1 MQMYRILLA
10 DDEGIVLNS
19 LQFIIEKN
27 FSGRYEL
34 ETAKTGLGAI
44 ETAERFRPDI
54 VFMDIQMPGI
64 NGIDAMREIRK
75 FSTNVIFVV
84 LTAYDKFDYAKEA
97 IGLGVLDYLNKPVN
111 QKVVADV
118 IGRAMKEIDARRERR
133 KNDLQIKERMETVMP
148 IIENGFIYSIL
159 LQERF
164 DEDIENYKSLLGIT
178 SVYGYM
184 LAVVFGDRQQGNY
197 MTNAVGTSVKA
208 QMDYYSKVREILKD
222 TFPGAIV
229 GNVSANKIPVF
240 MPADELKMPYN
251 RRIETIEQSRT
262 AVRNMN
268 RATGIFFRIGIGGV
282 CRLKDALH
290 SYDGALKAL
299 YATKGS
305 VAHMDDLPIAVEYE
319 ENYPVETEAAIF
331 EKLQDG
337 KTEECI
343 AQVDKFFDW
352 MVSQYG
358 DDEMS
363 IKLKVLEFVMNGES
377 IMYRGGGHLY
387 RFSSRKTYL
396 QEVTEIQ
403 GYDLLKKWFMDKM
416 RSIAGTMVR
425 GSKDHTNDLIR
436 QAKEYID
443 DHFYKDMSLDD
454 ISRELNISPYYFS
467 KLFKEETG
475 ENFVEYVTGRRMDRA
490 KYLLRNPDKS
500 IKEIC
505 AEVGYSD
512 PNYFSRIFKKYQG
525 VSPTEYK
532 ENVGTG

>member
-1 MQMYRILLA
+1 MYRILLA
-10 DDEGIVLNS
+10 DDEGIVLNA
-19 LQFIIEKN
+19 LEFIIEKN

-44 ETAERFRPDI
+44 ETAEHFRPDI

-75 FSTNVIFVV
+75 FSSNVIFVV

-111 QKVVADV
+111 RKVVVEV
-118 IGRAMKEIDARRERR
+118 IEKAMGMIDARRERR

-159 LQERF
+159 FQERF
-164 DEDIENYKSLLGIT
+164 EEDVENYMSLLGIT
-178 SVYGYM
+178 TSYGYM

-197 MTNAVGTSVKA
+197 MTNAVGTSVRA
-208 QMDYYSKVREILKD
+208 QIDYYPKVREILKD
-222 TFPGAIV
+222 TFPEGIV

-240 MPADELKMPYN
+240 MPAGGLKMTYN
-251 RRIETIEQSRT
+251 KRIEMIEKSRL
-262 AVRNMN
+262 AVRSMN
-268 RATGIFFRIGIGGV
+268 KATGLSFRIGIGGV
-282 CRLKDALH
+282 CKLKDTLQ

-299 YATKGS
+299 YSTKGS

-319 ENYPVETEAAIF
+319 ENYPVETEEAIF
-331 EKLQDG
+331 EKLRDG
-337 KTEECI
+337 KMEECL
-343 AQVDKFFDW
+343 AQADKFFDW
-352 MVSQYG
+352 MVAQYG
-358 DDEMS
+358 GDEMS
-363 IKLKVLEFVMNGES
+363 IKLKVLEFVMTGES
-377 IMYRGGGHLY
+377 IMYRNGGYLY
-387 RFSSRKTYL
+387 RFDSRKDYL
-396 QEVTEIQ
+396 QDVFGIK
-403 GYDLLKKWFMDKM
+403 GYDALKKWFMDKM
-416 RSIAGTMVR
+416 RGVVTMMAR
-425 GSKDHTNDLIR
+425 SSEDHTNDLIR
-436 QAKEYID
+436 QAQEYID
-443 DHFYKDMSLDD
+443 SHFHRDMSLDD

-490 KYLLRNPDKS
+490 KALLKNSDRS
-500 IKEIC
+500 IKDIC

-512 PNYFSRIFKKYQG
+512 PNYFSRIFRKYQG

-532 ENVGTG
+532 ENVGGN

>member
-1 MQMYRILLA
+1 MYRILLA
-10 DDEGIVLNS
+10 DDEGIVLNA
-19 LQFIIEKN
+19 LEFIIQKN
-27 FSGRYEL
+27 FGGKYEL

-44 ETAERFRPDI
+44 EAAERFRPDI

-75 FSTNVIFVV
+75 FSANAIFVV

-97 IGLGVLDYLNKPVN
+97 ISLGVLDYLNKPVN
-111 QKVVADV
+111 QKVVVEV
-118 IGRAMKEIDARRERR
+118 IERAMREIDIRRERR
-133 KNDLQIKERMETVMP
+133 KNDLQIRERMETVMP

-164 DEDIENYKSLLGIT
+164 DEDIENYKNLLGIT
-178 SVYGYM
+178 SQYGYM

-197 MTNAVGTSVKA
+197 MTNAVGTSVKT
-208 QMDYYSKVREILKD
+208 QMDYYPKVREILKD
-222 TFPGAIV
+222 AFPEAVV

-240 MPADELKMPYN
+240 MPAGEWKMNYN
-251 RRIETIEQSRT
+251 RRIEMIEKSRM
-262 AVRNMN
+262 AVRSMN
-268 RATGIFFRIGIGGV
+268 KATGLSFRIGIGGV
-282 CRLKDALH
+282 GKLKDALH
-290 SYDGALKAL
+290 SYDDALKAL
-299 YATKGS
+299 YSTKSS
-305 VAHMDDLPIAVEYE
+305 VAHADDLPIAVEYE
-319 ENYPVETEAAIF
+319 ENYPVETEEAIF

-337 KTEECI
+337 KMEECL
-343 AQVDKFFDW
+343 AQADKFFDW

-363 IKLKVLEFVMNGES
+363 IKLKVLEFVLNGES
-377 IMYRGGGHLY
+377 IMYHGGGHLY
-387 RFSSRKTYL
+387 RFNSRKTYL
-396 QEVTEIQ
+396 QEVHDIR

-416 RSIAGTMVR
+416 RRAASIMTK

-443 DHFYKDMSLDD
+443 RHFQKDISLDD

-475 ENFVEYVTGRRMDRA
+475 ENYVEYVTGRRMDRA
-490 KYLLRNPDKS
+490 KQLLKNPDKS
-500 IKEIC
+500 IKEVC
-505 AEVGYSD
+505 VEAGYSD

-525 VSPTEYK
+525 VSSTEYK
-532 ENVGTG
+532 ENVGGN

>member
-1 MQMYRILLA
+1 MYRILLV

-19 LQFIIEKN
+19 LEFIIEKN
-27 FSGRYEL
+27 FSGSYEM
-34 ETAKTGLGAI
+34 ETAKTGRGAI
-44 ETAERFRPDI
+44 ESAEHFRPDI

-75 FSTNVIFVV
+75 FSPNVIFVV

-97 IGLGVLDYLNKPVN
+97 IGLGVMEYLNKPVK
-111 QKVVADV
+111 QKVVVEV
-118 IGRAMKEIDARRERR
+118 IGRAMETIDERR
-133 KNDLQIKERMETVMP
+133 KKRKDDLQIKERMETVMP

-164 DEDIENYKSLLGIT
+164 EEDIENYKNLLGIT
-178 SVYGYM
+178 ANWGYM

-197 MTNAVGTSVKA
+197 MTNAVGTSVKT
-208 QMDYYSKVREILKD
+208 QMDYYPKVREILKN
-222 TFPGAIV
+222 TFPEGIV

-240 MPADELKMPYN
+240 MPAEELKMPYN
-251 RRIETIEQSRT
+251 KRIEMIEQSRE
-262 AVRNMN
+262 AVRSMN
-268 RATGIFFRIGIGGV
+268 RATGLSFRIGIGGV
-282 CRLKDALH
+282 VKLKDTLQ

-299 YATKGS
+299 YSTKGS

-319 ENYPVETEAAIF
+319 ENYPVETEEAVF
-331 EKLQDG
+331 EKLRDG
-337 KTEECI
+337 KIEECLT
-343 AQVDKFFDW
+343 QTDKFFDW

-363 IKLKVLEFVMNGES
+363 NKLKVLEFVMNGES
-377 IMYRGGGHLY
+377 IMYRNGGHLY
-387 RFSSRKTYL
+387 RFDSRKNYL
-396 QEVTEIQ
+396 QEVFDIK
-403 GYDLLKKWFMDKM
+403 GYDFLKKWFMEKM
-416 RSIAGTMVR
+416 RSAASTMVK
-425 GSKDHTNDLIR
+425 GGEDHANDLIR
-436 QAKEYID
+436 QAQEYID
-443 DHFYKDMSLDD
+443 SHFHKDMSLDD

-475 ENFVEYVTGRRMDRA
+475 ENFVEYVTGRRMERA
-490 KYLLRNPDKS
+490 KHLLKNPDKS

-532 ENVGTG
+532 ENVGGN

>member
-1 MQMYRILLA
+1 MYRILLA
-10 DDEGIVLNS
+10 DDEGIVLNA
-19 LQFIIEKN
+19 LEFIIEKN
-27 FSGRYEL
+27 YSGKYEL

-44 ETAERFRPDI
+44 EAAEHFRPDI

-75 FSTNVIFVV
+75 FSANAIFVV

-111 QKVVADV
+111 QKVVVEV
-118 IGRAMKEIDARRERR
+118 IGKAMQEIDARRERR
-133 KNDLQIKERMETVMP
+133 KNDLQVRERMETVMP

-164 DEDIENYKSLLGIT
+164 EEDIENYKNLLGIT
-178 SVYGYM
+178 AAYGCM

-197 MTNAVGTSVKA
+197 MTNAVGTSVKT
-208 QMDYYSKVREILKD
+208 QMDYYPKVREILKE
-222 TFPGAIV
+222 TFAGAVV

-240 MPADELKMPYN
+240 MPADRPKMTYN
-251 RRIETIEQSRT
+251 DRIEMIEKSRI
-262 AVRNMN
+262 AVRSMN
-268 RATGIFFRIGIGGV
+268 KATGLSFRIGIGGV
-282 CRLKDALH
+282 CKLKDSLQ
-290 SYDGALKAL
+290 SYDGGLKAL
-299 YATKGS
+299 YSTKGS
-305 VAHMDDLPIAVEYE
+305 VAHVDDLPISVEYE
-319 ENYPVETEAAIF
+319 DNYPVETEEAIF
-331 EKLQDG
+331 EKLRDG
-337 KTEECI
+337 KAEECLVQ
-343 AQVDKFFDW
+343 ADKFFDW

-358 DDEMS
+358 YDEMS

-377 IMYRGGGHLY
+377 IMYRNGGYLY
-387 RFSSRKTYL
+387 RFDSRKSYL
-396 QEVTEIQ
+396 QEVTDIK
-403 GYDLLKKWFMDKM
+403 GYEGLKKWFMEKM
-416 RSIAGTMVR
+416 RSITAAMIKG
-425 GSKDHTNDLIR
+425 GEEHTNDLIR

-443 DHFYKDMSLDD
+443 SHFQKDMSLDD
-454 ISRELNISPYYFS
+454 VSRELNISPYYFS

-490 KYLLRNPDKS
+490 KQLLKNPEKS

-505 AEVGYSD
+505 IEVGYSD

-532 ENVGTG
+532 EKVGGN

>member
-1 MQMYRILLA
+1 MYRILLA
-10 DDEGIVLNS
+10 DDEGIVLNA
-19 LQFIIEKN
+19 LEFIIEKN
-27 FSGRYEL
+27 FSGKYEL
-34 ETAKTGLGAI
+34 ETAKTGRSAI

-75 FSTNVIFVV
+75 FSANVIFVV

-97 IGLGVLDYLNKPVN
+97 IGLGVMDYLNKPVN
-111 QKVVADV
+111 RKVVVEV
-118 IGRAMKEIDARRERR
+118 IEKAMKEIDVRRERR
-133 KNDLQIKERMETVMP
+133 KNDLQIKERMETIMP

-164 DEDIENYKSLLGIT
+164 NEDIENYKSLLGIT
-178 SVYGYM
+178 ESYGYM
-184 LAVVFGDRQQGNY
+184 MAVVFGDRQQGNY

-208 QMDYYSKVREILKD
+208 HIDYYSKVREILKE
-222 TFPGAIV
+222 TFPEAVV

-240 MPADELKMPYN
+240 MSASELKVEYN
-251 RRIETIEQSRT
+251 RRIEMIEKARMAAKS
-262 AVRNMN
+262 MN
-268 RATGIFFRIGIGGV
+268 KATGLSFRIGIGGV
-282 CRLKDALH
+282 GKLKDALH
-290 SYDGALKAL
+290 SYDDALKAL
-299 YATKGS
+299 YSTRGS
-305 VAHMDDLPIAVEYE
+305 VAHVDDLPIAVEYE
-319 ENYPVETEAAIF
+319 ENYPVETEEAIF

-337 KTEECI
+337 KMEECL
-343 AQVDKFFDW
+343 AQADKFFDW

-363 IKLKVLEFVMNGES
+363 IRLKVLEFVMNGES
-377 IMYRGGGHLY
+377 IMYRNGGHIY

-396 QEVTEIQ
+396 QEVLDIN
-403 GYDLLKKWFMDKM
+403 GYELLKKWFMDRM
-416 RSIAGTMVR
+416 RSAAAAMVR
-425 GSKDHTNDLIR
+425 GSEDHTNELIR

-443 DHFYKDMSLDD
+443 DHFHKDVSLDD
-454 ISRELNISPYYFS
+454 VSRELNISPYYFS

-490 KYLLRNPDKS
+490 KQLLKNPEKS

-505 AEVGYSD
+505 VEVGYSD

-532 ENVGTG
+532 EKVGSN

>member
-1 MQMYRILLA
+1 MYKILLA
-10 DDEGIVLNS
+10 DDEGIVLNA
-19 LQFIIEKN
+19 LEFIIQKN
-27 FSGRYEL
+27 FGGKYEL
-34 ETAKTGLGAI
+34 ETAKTGLSAI

-64 NGIDAMREIRK
+64 NGIDAMREIRR
-75 FSTNVIFVV
+75 FSSNVIFIV

-97 IGLGVLDYLNKPVN
+97 ISLGVLDYLNKPVN
-111 QKVVADV
+111 QKVVVDV
-118 IGRAMKEIDARRERR
+118 IERAMKEIDTRRERR
-133 KNDLQIKERMETVMP
+133 KNDLQIRERMETVMP

-164 DEDIENYKSLLGIT
+164 DEDIENYKSLLGIKGR
-178 SVYGYM
+178 YGYM

-197 MTNAVGTSVKA
+197 MTNAVGTSVRT
-208 QMDYYSKVREILKD
+208 QMDYYPKMREILKD
-222 TFPGAIV
+222 TFPEAVV

-240 MPADELKMPYN
+240 LPADGLKMDYN
-251 RRIETIEQSRT
+251 KRIEAIEKSRM
-262 AVRNMN
+262 AVRGMN
-268 RATGIFFRIGIGGV
+268 KATGLSFRIGIGGV
-282 CRLKDALH
+282 GKFKDALN

-299 YATKGS
+299 YSTKSS
-305 VAHMDDLPIAVEYE
+305 VAHADDLPIAVEYE
-319 ENYPVETEAAIF
+319 DNYPVETEEAIF

-337 KTEECI
+337 KTEECLV
-343 AQVDKFFDW
+343 QVDKFFDW

-363 IKLKVLEFVMNGES
+363 IKLKVLEFVINGES

-387 RFSSRKTYL
+387 RFNSRKTYL
-396 QEVTEIQ
+396 QEVHDIK

-416 RSIAGTMVR
+416 RGAASIMTKGNT
-425 GSKDHTNDLIR
+425 DHTNDLIR

-443 DHFYKDMSLDD
+443 RHFQKDMSLDD

-475 ENFVEYVTGRRMDRA
+475 ENFVEYVTGRRMERA
-490 KYLLRNPDKS
+490 KQLLKNPDLS
-500 IKEIC
+500 IKEVC
-505 AEVGYSD
+505 VEAGYSD

-532 ENVGTG
+532 ENVGRN